1 MKIHKIR
8 VESFEPYGLNKY
20 KNFLDGNVFKAY
32 IVDEIIGWA
41 EGILT
46 DIDIEEDLAI
56 FIHADNDNMYAVAK
70 IYDWEDEV
78 FYIEKY
84 MADANMDFFAQLD
97 AEMNFAGYALV
108 MQTGKTKWTVIT
120 L

>member
-20 KNFLDGNVFKAY
+20 KNFMDGNILKAY
-32 IVDEIIGWA
+32 SEDEIVGWA

-46 DIDIEEDLAI
+46 SIDIEENLAI
-56 FIHADNDNMYAVAK
+56 FIHADNDNMYAVTK
-70 IYDWEDEV
+70 TYDWEEDC
-78 FYIEKY
+78 FYIERY
-84 MADANMDFFAQLD
+84 IADANLDFFAQLD

-108 MQTGKTKWTVIT
+108 MQTGKTKWSIIT
-120 L
+120 F